1 MWRRCGSPTAIEQ
14 RRRPAPASTEVLE
27 EQELLKGKQQRD
39 GGWQVKS
46 CEERQSRFSTL
57 ADENFH
63 SVLEKKI
70 RSRSEAMNGVLSRW
84 GRHFYWLFKPNK
96 AEKKISSA
104 SQSFHRAAGG
114 AGAAEEISNTLF
126 WIFFRS

>member
-27 EQELLKGKQQRD
+27 EQELLKQRD

-63 SVLEKKI
+63 SVVGKTLLE
-70 RSRSEAMNGVLSRW
+70 EAD
-84 GRHFYWLFKPNK
+84 
-96 AEKKISSA
+96 
-104 SQSFHRAAGG
+104 
-114 AGAAEEISNTLF
+114 
-126 WIFFRS
+126 